1 MKTNTFFLIAAA
13 VAALGIAACEREE
26 EPMGSPSSR
35 GDTVPI
41 VDTVPVVDTIPSD
54 TVPAMPW
61 YHSLVGT
68 RWYCHDDFEIPQLNI
83 HNVDDIYWDIVDDS
97 TIRTTVYGIEFDGVP
112 MHDTIISSIK
122 YRYNPEE
129 LKCII
134 SYLNNNT
141 EEYYLDTVQKTLTY
155 DRLPEFVPSQKV
167 FYLIEE

>member
-13 VAALGIAACEREE
+13 IATLGIAACEREE
-26 EPMGSPSSR
+26 EPTGSPS
-35 GDTVPI
+35 VPG
-41 VDTVPVVDTIPSD
+41 DTVPVVDTIPSD

-68 RWYCHDDFEIPQLNI
+68 RWYCHDDFKIPQLNI
-83 HNVDDIYWDIVDDS
+83 HNVSDIYWDIVDDS
-97 TIRTTVYGIEFDGVP
+97 TIRTTVYDIEFDGVP

-155 DRLPEFVPSQKV
+155 DRLPEFVHSQKV